1 VVAAEGV
8 GYQKGDARPCVSGG
22 GRNRAEADH
31 AQAHQESP
39 RVLEGVGRIESA
51 DG

>member
-1 VVAAEGV
+1 MRAHLLRNAH
-8 GYQKGDARPCVSGG
+8 ARVSGG

-39 RVLEGVGRIESA
+39 RVLEGAGRIESA